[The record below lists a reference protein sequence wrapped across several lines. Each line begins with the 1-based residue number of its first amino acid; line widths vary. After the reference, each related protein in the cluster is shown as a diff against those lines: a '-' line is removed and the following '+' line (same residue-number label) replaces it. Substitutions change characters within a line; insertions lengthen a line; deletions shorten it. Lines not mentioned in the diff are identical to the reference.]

1 MDATC
6 WANRR
11 GYGRFARELLPRLV
25 EVGSDHE
32 FVCFLDARA
41 AASFELSAPNVTPVV
56 VPQRVSPTE
65 AAAADSN
72 RGMGDMLRL
81 TRAVRQARPDV
92 FFSPSVYTYFPLP
105 LGMPAVVTVMDAI
118 PERFPRLT
126 LPTPKARLFW
136 RAKTA
141 LAVAQARRILT
152 ISDYAA
158 KEVAAVHP
166 RASGRIRV
174 ATLAPA
180 DVYRTQSSPEAVA
193 RTAAQVGLP
202 AGARWF
208 AFVGGFSPH
217 KYVDVI
223 VRALASLGSD
233 LPVHLVL
240 VGATRGDAF
249 LGAGDAIGTVVA
261 AQGLEDRVH
270 WTGYLPDE
278 QVRDLLAGAVAVVL
292 PSASEGFGLP
302 PVEGAAQGTPTIAT
316 TESPLPELL
325 AGGGVFVPPGAV
337 GPIAAAMRTLL
348 ADVARRDAMGRV
360 ARERALA
367 LSWGATAEATLATLL
382 EAAQ

>member
-1 MDATC
+1 M
-6 WANRR
+6 
-11 GYGRFARELLPRLV
+11 V

-41 AASFELSAPNVTPVV
+41 AASFELTAPNVTPVV

-72 RGMGDMLRL
+72 RGVGDMLRL

-141 LAVAQARRILT
+141 LAVAQARRVLT

-166 RASGRIRV
+166 RARGRIRV

-217 KYVDVI
+217 KYVDAI
-223 VRALASLGSD
+223 VRALASLGND
-233 LPVHLVL
+233 FPVHLVL
-240 VGATRGDAF
+240 VGATRGDSF

-325 AGGGVFVPPGAV
+325 AGGGLFVPPGAV

-348 ADVARRDAMGRV
+348 TDVARRDAMGRV